1 MKKVFS
7 IVLLLMMLLCTVS
20 YADQADDLIASLNE
34 SDRAR
39 FASAIARANLTNRKG
54 GPYRFS
60 FDLNGESVDYVLTQ
74 EEFDKLL
81 AWKDGKYEAP
91 GNTDSTRGKD
101 MSDLM
106 KMNQWKLDHGY
117 DFPIY
122 GSTMAD
128 LSPISDY
135 LSILADNGIYLK
147 LPELV
152 ITHKEDCEWIYSKV
166 GDFFYLTYVYYN
178 DMSRYSLDLEVPL
191 TYRPRDEALTLLLV
205 SMLDMNYED
214 AAELYGRLQYN
225 VIDNWCVMETD
236 EYNVS
241 YYEPRV
247 KNGELAGFVSL
258 GIEKKLK

>member
-1 MKKVFS
+1 MKK
-7 IVLLLMMLLCTVS
+7 ILVLLTVISLLS
-20 YADQADDLIASLNE
+20 ISAFADQADDLIATLND

-39 FASAIARANLTNRKG
+39 LSSEIAYAYLTNRKG
-54 GPYRFS
+54 GPYKFS
-60 FDLNGESVDYVLTQ
+60 LEINGDSVDFVFSQ
-74 EEFDKLL
+74 DEFDKLL

-135 LSILADNGIYLK
+135 LSILADNRIYLK

-236 EYNVS
+236 KYNVS